1 MPINLTSTKIVEL
14 KNVIQIENPL
24 LVAVSEVKL
33 NNSGDRIM
41 IDYEIPNYTLHSINL
56 DKDIGRGM
64 AVYTHLSIDKSII
77 DIKPGIQFEEL
88 CLLELKLRGCDT
100 LLFGSFYRS
109 PTKTTTSDANLT
121 AELTTPLTLFA
132 LSYCVLTAELT
143 TPLTLFALSYCVLT
157 AELTTP
163 LALFALSYC
172 VLTAETKVTKC
183 LNQLQLFILAFYHP
197 SRMVEY

>member
-1 MPINLTSTKIVEL
+1 M
-14 KNVIQIENPL
+14 IQIENPL

-33 NNSGDRIM
+33 KNSRDRTM

-64 AVYTHLSIDKSII
+64 AVYTHLSIDKSIS

-109 PTKTTTSDANLT
+109 PTKTTTSMQIMKT
-121 AELTTPLTLFA
+121 
-132 LSYCVLTAELT
+132 
-143 TPLTLFALSYCVLT
+143 
-157 AELTTP
+157 
-163 LALFALSYC
+163 
-172 VLTAETKVTKC
+172 
-183 LNQLQLFILAFYHP
+183 
-197 SRMVEY
+197 